1 MVHGLI
7 QDGKIQQESKTGN
20 AVFLI
25 QDEFGKTVGAEKVG
39 TLSDKK
45 YKGIAVGSA
54 SGYGFEVTKGNGENA
69 LFFESSIDMLSYM
82 QLHQNELDNHRLIS
96 MMGVKPNIVEATM
109 ERYHI
114 SPERVFLCSDN
125 DEAGNNFAE
134 RLQKKYPEMHRFKV

>member
-1 MVHGLI
+1 MVLF
-7 QDGKIQQESKTGN
+7 KT
-20 AVFLI
+20 
-25 QDEFGKTVGAEKVG
+25 E
-39 TLSDKK
+39 K

-114 SPERVFLCSDN
+114 SPEECSCVQIMMKP
-125 DEAGNNFAE
+125 ETI
-134 RLQKKYPEMHRFKV
+134 LQSDYRKSILKCIA